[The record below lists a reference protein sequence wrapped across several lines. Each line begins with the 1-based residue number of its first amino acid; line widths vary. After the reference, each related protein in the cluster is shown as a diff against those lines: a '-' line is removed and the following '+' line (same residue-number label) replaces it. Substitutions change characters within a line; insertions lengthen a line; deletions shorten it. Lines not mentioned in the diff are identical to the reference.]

1 VVKVIVL
8 KGQVKNP
15 RLVTVETIAGAKVA
29 PILRTKS
36 GKFDASKYFYAF
48 ELDGQTV
55 YMAYIE
61 TRPLSTKH
69 SIAVAGEYNR
79 TGEFVATAY
88 KNLTTGFRYD
98 PRDEF
103 LKMGRAIG
111 MSSVGF
117 VGSLWNIVVGV
128 SDPVILAICWFL
140 LVVTTGFGLFV
151 VMHYLHGNALMKALN
166 DHETQKS
173 S

>member
-15 RLVTVETIAGAKVA
+15 RLVTAETMAGAKGT
-29 PILRTKS
+29 PILRTRS

-48 ELDGQTV
+48 ELDGQTI
-55 YMAYIE
+55 YMVYIE

-98 PRDEF
+98 PRDDF

-111 MSSVGF
+111 LASVGF
-117 VGSLWNIVVGV
+117 VGSAWNIVRGV
-128 SDPVILAICWFL
+128 SDPVMLAITWFL
-140 LVVTTGFGLFV
+140 LVVTTSFGLFA
-151 VMHYLHGNALMKALN
+151 VMSYLKGNAMMKVLD

-173 S
+173 

>member
-1 VVKVIVL
+1 VFKFIVL

-15 RLVTVETIAGAKVA
+15 RLVTAETIAVAKGT

-36 GKFDASKYFYAF
+36 GKFDTSKYFYAF
-48 ELDGQTV
+48 ELEGKTV

-111 MSSVGF
+111 LASVGF
-117 VGSLWNIVVGV
+117 VGSVWNIVRGV
-128 SDPVILAICWFL
+128 SDPVMLAITWFL
-140 LVVTTGFGLFV
+140 LVVTTGFGLFA
-151 VMHYLHGNALMKALN
+151 VMSYLKGNAMMKALD
-166 DHETQKS
+166 DHENQKS
-173 S
+173 